1 MYIKIVGCDDT
12 TYIDEEDWGMPFSK
26 EEIEIIGKLADIS
39 RSKHTYVCEPYI
51 ECVESQEEE

>member
-26 EEIEIIGKLADIS
+26 EEIEIIDKLEHFSTKI
-39 RSKHTYVCEPYI
+39 V
-51 ECVESQEEE
+51 